1 VPAAASSLI
10 PAALGQLAQSPDQPD
25 DPATALNRVA
35 DLREHLAV
43 VPDPRH
49 RRGIRHTITT
59 ILLIAAAAALTG
71 ARSFAAIGE
80 WAADLPQHLLA
91 AIGARMDRRRGLY
104 RAPDEAT
111 LRRVL
116 GLLDGDALD
125 EAIGAWLAGQ
135 DPSVRAIAVD
145 GKTLRG
151 TCDETG
157 QGGVHLLAAMTH
169 DNGVVVGQKEVD
181 SKTNEITCFQ
191 PLLSTVHTNL
201 DMAGVVVTA
210 DALHT
215 QRAHARYLVEQLG
228 ADYVLTVKENQPTL
242 FAQLDAL
249 PWADIPVHHTK
260 NTGHGRIERR
270 TIQVQPAPGDIGFP
284 YAAQVFLIERYVTA
298 TTSGKNSAVA
308 ALGITSLTA
317 TRADGP
323 QIAAHV
329 RKHWGIE
336 NKLHYVRDVTYNED
350 ASRIRTGNAPRVMAS
365 FRNLAVSVLRL
376 AGHTNIAAA
385 LRATA
390 RQATRPLTLLGIH
403 T

>member
-1 VPAAASSLI
+1 MTASSLV
-10 PAALGQLAQSPDQPD
+10 PAGLVQLARVPDVSEYPTVAVD
-25 DPATALNRVA
+25 RVV
-35 DLREHLAV
+35 DLREHLAA
-43 VPDPRH
+43 VPDPRR
-49 RRGIRHTITT
+49 RRGIRHRITT

-91 AIGARMDRRRGLY
+91 VLGARMDRRRGLY

-116 GLLDGDALD
+116 GLVDGDALD
-125 EAIGAWLAGQ
+125 GAIGAWLAGQ
-135 DPSVRAIAVD
+135 DTDVRAIAVD

-169 DNGVVVGQKEVD
+169 DSGIVVAQQEVD
-181 SKTNEITCFQ
+181 GKTNEITCFE
-191 PLLSTVHTNL
+191 PLLSTVDSNL
-201 DMAGVVVTA
+201 GMAGVVVTA

-215 QRAHARYLVEQLG
+215 QRAHARYLVEDLG

-249 PWADIPVHHTK
+249 PWDESPVADTK
-260 NTGHGRIERR
+260 NTGHGRIEHR
-270 TIQVQPAPGDIGFP
+270 TIRTLTAPEDISFP
-284 YAAQVFLIERYVTA
+284 HVAQTFLIERYVTD
-298 TTSGKNSAVA
+298 TSNGKNTAVA
-308 ALGITSLTA
+308 VLGITSLTEV
-317 TRADGP
+317 RADGP
-323 QIAAHV
+323 QIAGHV

-336 NKLHYVRDVTYNED
+336 NKLHYVRDVTYGED
-350 ASRIRTGNAPRVMAS
+350 ASRVRTGNAPRVMAS
-365 FRNLAVSVLRL
+365 LRNLAISRLRL

-390 RQATRPLTLLGIH
+390 REATRPLKLLGIP